1 MKKIAAIIITAA
13 LLATLAGCDKS
24 DNSSSSGSN
33 TSTTQSTSTAVEST
47 VQSTQSTEPVS
58 STNEVKILSEICY
71 MRPIYKSTLDD
82 PNWKENTPGDSFY
95 EKAHNWFGENDFEP
109 KQFFDVKEGDKL
121 ENGLTVKE
129 IIVYTYDDGT
139 PIPEPEIRFEGS
151 LEMEGTMAIAQ
162 QDHDYFWTAR
172 DLEFFPD
179 SNKNPYIPMWVGGDD
194 DCARSQLSTNGKDGD
209 CVRADCTF
217 QLGNIDESIIDEDE
231 IFDGKIAVKV
241 KLTVDNIIVGNKDG
255 SSAIGYCYGNIV
267 ECERID

>member
-95 EKAHNWFGENDFEP
+95 EKADNWFGENDFEP

-139 PIPEPEIRFEGS
+139 LMSEPEIRFEGS
-151 LEMEGTMAIAQ
+151 LEMEGTLFVQQ

-179 SNKNPYIPMWVGGDD
+179 SNKNPYIPMWVGGDN
-194 DCARSQLSTNGKDGD
+194 DCARSQLSYDGD
-209 CVRADCTF
+209 CVQADCTF
-217 QLGNIDESIIDEDE
+217 QLGNIDEGE

-255 SSAIGYCYGNIV
+255 CADSRFCFGNIV
-267 ECERID
+267 ECERIDD